1 MDDYNMKDL
10 IDLFPATAKAKVE
23 LLGHYNNS
31 EIIVDP
37 YFVSLTPLCLNRI
50 II

>member
-1 MDDYNMKDL
+1 MDDYNMTDLKDL
-10 IDLFPATAKAKVE
+10 LPLSTTKAKIE

-37 YFVSLTPLCLNRI
+37 YFVRFTKGVLRDI
-50 II
+50 